1 MLDIRRYLPSRDNE
15 RTQLRPPIAGSIR
28 AGRRRVG
35 ADLDRAAYC
44 WPMWVLLLAIFV
56 IVAALMILNA
66 RSRRRLER
74 MGGDP
79 GDPTR
84 RFPWMRS
91 GG

>member
-1 MLDIRRYLPSRDNE
+1 MPIS
-15 RTQLRPPIAGSIR
+15 TQPPTV
-28 AGRRRVG
+28 GRV
-35 ADLDRAAYC
+35 
-44 WPMWVLLLAIFV
+44 WVLLVVIFV
-56 IVAALMILNA
+56 IVAGLMILNN